1 MQNAQKK
8 FENLCKIPLDNSWKR
23 RSSTIM
29 APPNPLSRIK
39 ALKFVHFSQKNA
51 DFFAFFV
58 HFDEKIS
65 ILYKNGGVSALIFY
79 DFGFL
84 VRVKSIL

>member
-1 MQNAQKK
+1 MHFAQK
-8 FENLCKIPLDNSWKR
+8 N
-23 RSSTIM
+23 
-29 APPNPLSRIK
+29 
-39 ALKFVHFSQKNA
+39 V
-51 DFFAFFV
+51 DFPAFFV

>member
-1 MQNAQKK
+1 MQNTTWHYGETAQ
-8 FENLCKIPLDNSWKR
+8 FNHYG
-23 RSSTIM
+23 
-29 APPNPLSRIK
+29 AGNPLSRIK
-39 ALKFVHFSQKNA
+39 VLKFVHFPQKNA
-51 DFFAFFV
+51 DFPAFFV

-65 ILYKNGGVSALIFY
+65 ILYKKGGVSALIFY